1 MLGYKIV
8 KKKIK
13 EGYFKKIDAF
23 GLGFFRI
30 SFFTVLL
37 FEVFDLLKFNHLI
50 YDKVPFIE
58 AYEINFSLIL
68 TLWMVCI
75 FFVIIGLKTRTALI
89 LNYFFSLVCVGTI
102 GSYEYHMFY
111 SYMAV
116 SFLGLFIPLGKDL
129 SIDRLLSNIS
139 YDYKLPPPKTS
150 VLNYYAFL
158 FIGVGLVY
166 FDSIFHK
173 ITSFHWLNGL
183 GVWYPSSI
191 PQIVINDFTPFL
203 NMKWLMIGLGYL
215 VVVFEAIFIFTFW
228 FNKFRIPF
236 VIIGIGL
243 HVGIYVS
250 YPIPYFGLGVAC
262 VYILL
267 IPVSWWRPLRNKIS
281 TIRNFIPFS
290 KIQPLLQPAKQNQ
303 DSPQIEKLKINLISI
318 GLILLCVFQLLCIY
332 KSPGIN
338 YVLIKSGIKN
348 TFFDNKVN
356 DIYEVQS
363 PILKSFLGLTKH
375 PVFMDGHF
383 QKYDQLI
390 GIKYNNT
397 FIPITQEN
405 GMPGSLLQGGT
416 WIKWTWRTNAPLIDK
431 KNFESGVRDFTAY
444 WAFLNQVSLED
455 TEFEIVLKK
464 IEIPTYWEKD
474 FLKTQ
479 LAKPWK
485 SIGKAHWHN
494 NQIDMSN
501 VDYSQ
506 LNMRVQK

>member
-8 KKKIK
+8 KRKIK

-30 SFFTVLL
+30 SFFTILL

-68 TLWMVCI
+68 TLWMVCLL
-75 FFVIIGLKTRTALI
+75 FVIIGLKTKTALI

-139 YDYKLPPPKTS
+139 NNYKLPAPKTS

-203 NMKWLMIGLGYL
+203 NMKWFMIGLGYL

-228 FNKFRIPF
+228 FKKFRIPF

-267 IPVSWWRPLRNKIS
+267 IPVSWWRPLRNKII

-303 DSPQIEKLKINLISI
+303 DSPL
-318 GLILLCVFQLLCIY
+318 
-332 KSPGIN
+332 
-338 YVLIKSGIKN
+338 
-348 TFFDNKVN
+348 D
-356 DIYEVQS
+356 
-363 PILKSFLGLTKH
+363 
-375 PVFMDGHF
+375 
-383 QKYDQLI
+383 
-390 GIKYNNT
+390 
-397 FIPITQEN
+397 
-405 GMPGSLLQGGT
+405 
-416 WIKWTWRTNAPLIDK
+416 
-431 KNFESGVRDFTAY
+431 
-444 WAFLNQVSLED
+444 
-455 TEFEIVLKK
+455 
-464 IEIPTYWEKD
+464 
-474 FLKTQ
+474 
-479 LAKPWK
+479 
-485 SIGKAHWHN
+485 
-494 NQIDMSN
+494 
-501 VDYSQ
+501 
-506 LNMRVQK
+506 